1 VVVIDQ
7 VAKGLDYAVGHPLEV
22 SQRAQT
28 DKSGTAEGTGVVDR
42 QQAIKVLVVAVFVG
56 LLAGIGTL
64 NVGYGLG
71 AFVIV
76 FLGFGGWEFLQ
87 GRR

>member
-1 VVVIDQ
+1 
-7 VAKGLDYAVGHPLEV
+7 VALN
-22 SQRAQT
+22 
-28 DKSGTAEGTGVVDR
+28 R
-42 QQAIKVLVVAVFVG
+42 QSAIGALAAAIFIG
-56 LLAGIGTL
+56 LLAAVGTF
-64 NVGYGLG
+64 NIGYGLA